1 MHFRSFLYYHRL
13 FFLLGDFMEFLIKQS
28 STWQNT
34 KTDCLVIPVYD
45 HKNPADVLKQLDAHS
60 HGLVS
65 RLHKARDIHLNK
77 GKITLVHNPVDG
89 NLPRLLFIGCG
100 KTLDIAGFR
109 EVIKALARELHHTKV
124 TTVHVLF
131 DLFQVTGC
139 STPQLLQQAANL
151 LESLT
156 YKYDETLSKKAS
168 KHPIKKITLFCQESN
183 VANKKAVAQG
193 VAMGNGINFA
203 KHLGNLP
210 PNICTPTFLANEAL
224 ELAKKHQSL
233 KTKILNE
240 SDMKKLKMFSL
251 LSVTA
256 GTEEPAKFIIVEYK
270 GGKAGD
276 KPYVLVGKGV
286 TFDSGG
292 ISLKPGPKMDEMK
305 YDMCGAASVLG
316 TIQAVAELALKIN
329 VIVVVP
335 AVENLPSGKAT
346 KPGDVITSMSGQTI
360 EVLNTDAEGRLI
372 LCDALTYVERFNP
385 KTVIDVATLTGA
397 CVVALGK
404 HASGLYSNKNEL
416 SQQLVA
422 AGENTYDRAW
432 PMPLWEEYNQQ
443 LHSRFADIAN
453 IGGPEGGSVTAACFL
468 SRFTK
473 KYDWAHLDI
482 AGSAWDSAGPKGA
495 TGRPVS
501 LLTQYLIDRS

>member
-1 MHFRSFLYYHRL
+1 
-13 FFLLGDFMEFLIKQS
+13 MEFLIKQAS
-28 STWQNT
+28 SWENT
-34 KTDCLVIPVYD
+34 KTDCLIIPVYES
-45 HKNPADVLKQLDAHS
+45 KNTPEIASQLDAHS
-60 HGLVS
+60 SALVS
-65 RLHKARDIHLNK
+65 RLFKSRDIHCNK
-77 GKITLVHNPVDG
+77 GKITLVHNHADG
-89 NLPRLLFIGCG
+89 NFPRLLFIGCG
-100 KTLDIAGFR
+100 KSLDMAGFR
-109 EVIKALARELHHTKV
+109 EVIKALAKELHHTRV
-124 TTVHVLF
+124 SSVHMLF
-131 DLFQVTGC
+131 DLFHVEGY
-139 STPQLLQQAANL
+139 SAPQLLQQTANL

-156 YKYDETLSKKAS
+156 YTYDETLSKKAT
-168 KHPIKKITLFCQESN
+168 KHPIKKITLFCKDTGT
-183 VANKKAVAQG
+183 ANKKAVAQG
-193 VAMGNGINFA
+193 VAMGNGINLA

-210 PNICTPTFLANEAL
+210 ANICTPTFLANEAMA
-224 ELAKKHQSL
+224 LAKKYKSL
-233 KTKILNE
+233 TTKILNE

-270 GGKAGD
+270 GGKATD

-385 KTVIDVATLTGA
+385 KTVIDIATLTGA

-404 HASGLYSNKNEL
+404 HASGLYSNKEEL
-416 SQQLVA
+416 SQQLVN
-422 AGENTYDRAW
+422 AGNNTYDRAW